1 MADQTLDARNLMCPM
16 PVLKT
21 RKAMSALAKDQTL
34 ELIAT
39 DPGSVAD
46 VKAYCQASG
55 NVLLEESQDAGVYRF
70 IIKRAA

>member
-1 MADQTLDARNLMCPM
+1 MADKTLDARNLMCPM

-21 RKAMSALAKDQTL
+21 RKAMGELVKDQTL
-34 ELIAT
+34 ELLAT

-46 VKAYCQASG
+46 VTAFCKSSG
-55 NVLLEESQDAGVYRF
+55 NVLVEHSRDGEVYRF

>member
-1 MADQTLDARNLMCPM
+1 MADKTLDARNLMCPM

-21 RKAMSALAKDQTL
+21 RKAMGELVKDQTL
-34 ELIAT
+34 ELLAT

-46 VKAYCQASG
+46 VTAFCESSG
-55 NVLLEESQDAGVYRF
+55 NVLVEHSRDGEVYRF